1 MIPVGYMAKQIA
13 TKPDWLQTNQV
24 TDIYSVSGCISTYF
38 ADYIPY
44 WRHNGYGFFD
54 SPTIIQALVT
64 EHHLDLRHTRLF
76 FYEAYEFQYHEDQ
89 SAWELYDPEASFTT
103 AVILPTAKVLVGY
116 DVVSFSTGT
125 SPECSPLSCNG
136 LAVGIQV
143 NRHSLLDTFAEAKS
157 RLDQGYFKNSE
168 PGPYRIF
175 AVYTV
180 EAT

>member
-1 MIPVGYMAKQIA
+1 
-13 TKPDWLQTNQV
+13 
-24 TDIYSVSGCISTYF
+24 
-38 ADYIPY
+38 
-44 WRHNGYGFFD
+44 
-54 SPTIIQALVT
+54 
-64 EHHLDLRHTRLF
+64 
-76 FYEAYEFQYHEDQ
+76 
-89 SAWELYDPEASFTT
+89 
-103 AVILPTAKVLVGY
+103 VLVGY

-143 NRHSLLDTFAEAKS
+143 NRHGLLDTFAEAKS